1 MIASI
6 NLGSAG
12 RWGLNLLA
20 LLGIVLALRLGEA
33 LFVPTVIALLLA
45 AMLWP
50 AVTWM
55 NAALRFPWMLAC
67 LVVVTGL
74 VLLNLLV
81 TLGLFLAVPK
91 LVQDIP
97 SSSDLEGQKR
107 VYTKFRDQT
116 TRLVPLEFVE
126 EILPADADQSG
137 VFQYVHQT
145 LQGNYILDALLKT
158 GYYGMAWLWQW
169 VLILFILFFL
179 LLEGPMLTERI
190 VEIFGSGGEVHAK
203 VGHVLGEMANQVRTF
218 LVWRTIINFAI
229 ALLAG
234 GVYQWFGLKQPWT
247 WAILTAV
254 LFYVPYLGPLAAGIP
269 PLLDAFLS
277 VSPLAALEI
286 LVFYLLVITLEGY
299 VVVPVVMGRN
309 MNLNATTVLLAC
321 LFWDLVW
328 GLPGLFL
335 AMPLMAGIKAV
346 FVSVPALRPWGNLM
360 GNSKAE
366 VYTPRKEVPQST
378 EVLDQ
383 TQVLTAEELQK
394 AEAKRLMK

>member
-1 MIASI
+1 VISSI

-20 LLGIVLALRLGEA
+20 LLGIVLALHLGEA

-55 NAALRFPWMLAC
+55 RATLRFPWMFAC
-67 LVVVTGL
+67 LLVVTGL

-97 SSSDLEGQKR
+97 GSNDHAGQKR
-107 VYTKFRDQT
+107 VYLKFRDQMT
-116 TRLVPLEFVE
+116 HVVPPELLDEV
-126 EILPADADQSG
+126 LPAEADQSG
-137 VFQYVHQT
+137 VFQYVRQT
-145 LQGNYILDALLKT
+145 LQGSYILDALLKT

-169 VLILFILFFL
+169 VLILFILFFM

-190 VEIFGSGGEVHAK
+190 EDIFGSGGEVHAR
-203 VGHVLGEMANQVRTF
+203 VRHVLAEMALQVRTF
-218 LVWRTIINFAI
+218 LVWRTIVNFGI
-229 ALLAG
+229 ALLVG
-234 GVYQWFGLKQPWT
+234 TVYQWFGLKQPWT
-247 WAILTAV
+247 WAILTSI

-277 VSPLAALEI
+277 VSPWAALEI
-286 LVFYLLVITLEGY
+286 LVFYLLIITLEGY

-309 MNLNATTVLLAC
+309 MDLNATTVLLAC

-346 FVSVPALRPWGNLM
+346 FVNVPALRPWGNLM
-360 GNSKAE
+360 GNSKPE
-366 VYTPRKEVPQST
+366 VHSHKEIPPST

-383 TQVLTAEELQK
+383 TQVLSAEDLQDVQAAQRSK
-394 AEAKRLMK
+394 